1 MQPIKKL
8 NNKVTVTFDKGKF
21 DDWCVYLVERNGYQH
36 APTDYEY
43 FSAFLKL
50 SDFYSSEKLYNDFL
64 KIYNRTTQNIDFDT
78 LLAID
83 KITKSYQ
90 LQHQN
95 MIQQWFTVIY
105 AAMVAEENKA
115 YTILKKRIKRL
126 GMYQL
131 LVLRWSIE
139 EATTF
144 SKGKKWKELASIM
157 TGFGF

>member
-1 MQPIKKL
+1 
-8 NNKVTVTFDKGKF
+8 
-21 DDWCVYLVERNGYQH
+21 
-36 APTDYEY
+36 
-43 FSAFLKL
+43 
-50 SDFYSSEKLYNDFL
+50 
-64 KIYNRTTQNIDFDT
+64 
-78 LLAID
+78 
-83 KITKSYQ
+83 
-90 LQHQN
+90 

-144 SKGKKWKELASIM
+144 SKGKKWKELDSIM